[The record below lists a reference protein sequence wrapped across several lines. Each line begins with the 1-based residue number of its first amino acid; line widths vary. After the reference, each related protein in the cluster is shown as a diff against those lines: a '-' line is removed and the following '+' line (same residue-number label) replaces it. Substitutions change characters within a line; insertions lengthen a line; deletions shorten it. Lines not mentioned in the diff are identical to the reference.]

1 MARRNRQVDG
11 DSRAPGPDRARQA
24 TGPGEHLVNGLAPQ
38 PSPRQGES
46 IRLYRRARV
55 TAS

>member
-1 MARRNRQVDG
+1 MARRNRRVDG
-11 DSRAPGPDRARQA
+11 DSRSPGPDRARQA
-24 TGPGEHLVNGLAPQ
+24 TGPGEQLVNGLTPQ